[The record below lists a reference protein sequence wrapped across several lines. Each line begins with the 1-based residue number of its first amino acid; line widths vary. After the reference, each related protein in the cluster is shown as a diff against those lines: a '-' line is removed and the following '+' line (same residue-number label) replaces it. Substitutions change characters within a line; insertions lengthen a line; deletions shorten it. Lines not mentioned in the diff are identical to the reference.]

1 MTIQIPG
8 QGTVPEGGPR
18 PERGPAPQP
27 AASRAP
33 ALPRKKRRG
42 FQFSERH
49 LPIALLTPSI
59 LIIVLVVGLP
69 MLYSLYLSFT
79 NFNLTSGG
87 SIRFVGLQNYI
98 TLLTK
103 DPLFWKSFGR
113 TILFISL
120 AVNIEFLIGLGI
132 AQLMARAIR
141 GQSLART
148 LMMMPMMFAPILVGF
163 QFKWFFNAQVG
174 LINNI
179 LYTITGEPHL
189 IPWLID
195 KPLGFITI
203 LIAEIWMS
211 TPFMVIILE
220 AGILSLPQEPFEAA
234 EVDGASGW
242 QKFRHLTL
250 PMLMPFIY
258 TAMAIRSL
266 DVARA
271 YDVVSIMT
279 GGGPANRTELIWT
292 YVNRLAF
299 GSHQFALGSAMSYI
313 TVLISFLFTY
323 MFFRNVLK
331 SRWAGG
337 MGE

>member
-1 MTIQIPG
+1 MSAQTLG
-8 QGTVPEGGPR
+8 QETPR
-18 PERGPAPQP
+18 
-27 AASRAP
+27 
-33 ALPRKKRRG
+33 RRIRLTE
-42 FQFSERH
+42 QH
-49 LPIALLTPSI
+49 LPLVLLLPSI
-59 LIIVLVVGLP
+59 LVVVLIVGFP

-79 NFNLTSGG
+79 NFNLTSPHD
-87 SIRFVGLQNYI
+87 IEFIGLQNYI
-98 TLLTK
+98 NLLFH
-103 DPLFWKSFGR
+103 DPLFWKAFLR
-113 TILFISL
+113 TVLFISL

-174 LINNI
+174 LVNNL
-179 LYTITGEPHL
+179 LYAITGESHF
-189 IPWLID
+189 IPWLIGT
-195 KPLGFITI
+195 PLGFIAI
-203 LIAEIWMS
+203 LVAEIWMS

-234 EVDGASGW
+234 DVDGASGW

-271 YDVVSIMT
+271 YDIVSIMT
-279 GGGPANRTELIWT
+279 GGGPGNRTELIWT

-299 GSHQFALGSAMSYI
+299 TGKQFALGSAMSYI
-313 TVLISFLFTY
+313 TVLLSFIFTY
-323 MFFRNVLK
+323 MFFRNVMK
-331 SRWAGG
+331 SRWEGA
-337 MGE
+337 MDE

>member
-1 MTIQIPG
+1 MTAK
-8 QGTVPEGGPR
+8 TLTR
-18 PERGPAPQP
+18 DS
-27 AASRAP
+27 AAR
-33 ALPRKKRRG
+33 RRG
-42 FQFSERH
+42 RGIHLSERH
-49 LPIALLTPSI
+49 LPVALLLPGI
-59 LIIVLVVGLP
+59 LIIVLVVGFP

-79 NFNLTSGG
+79 NYTMTSA
-87 SIRFVGLQNYI
+87 STYQFVGLRNYI
-98 TLLTK
+98 DLLTK
-103 DPLFWKSFGR
+103 DPLFWKAFGR
-113 TILFISL
+113 TVLFISL

-132 AQLMARAIR
+132 AHLMARAIR

-148 LMMMPMMFAPILVGF
+148 LIMMPMMFAPILVGF

-174 LINNI
+174 LVNNI
-179 LYTITGEPHL
+179 LYTITGESHF

-195 KPLGFITI
+195 RPLGFITI

-279 GGGPANRTELIWT
+279 GGGPGNRTELIWT

-299 GSHQFALGSAMSYI
+299 TGQQFARGTAMSYI
-313 TVLISFLFTY
+313 TVLVSFVFTF

>member
-1 MTIQIPG
+1 MTVQTRS
-8 QGTVPEGGPR
+8 Q
-18 PERGPAPQP
+18 
-27 AASRAP
+27 RATD
-33 ALPRKKRRG
+33 KKRRG
-42 FQFSERH
+42 FQFTERH
-49 LPIALLTPSI
+49 LPFALLMPAI
-59 LIIVLVVGLP
+59 LIIVLVVGIP

-79 NFNLTSGG
+79 NYTLTSAQNYE
-87 SIRFVGLQNYI
+87 FVGFQNYI
-98 TLLTK
+98 TLLFK
-103 DPLFWKSFGR
+103 DPLFWKAFFR
-113 TILFISL
+113 TVLFISL

-141 GQSLART
+141 GQSLGRT

-163 QFKWFFNAQVG
+163 QFKWFFSAQVG
-174 LINNI
+174 LVNNI
-179 LYTITGEPHL
+179 LYTLTGESHF
-189 IPWLID
+189 IPWLVD
-195 KPLGFITI
+195 TPLGFIAI

-211 TPFMVIILE
+211 APFMAIILE

-279 GGGPANRTELIWT
+279 GGGPGNRTELIWT

-299 GSHQFALGSAMSYI
+299 SGQQFALGSAMSYI
-313 TVLISFLFTY
+313 TVILSFVFTY

-331 SRWAGG
+331 SRWAGS
-337 MGE
+337 MDE

>member
-1 MTIQIPG
+1 MTVHTQAEK
-8 QGTVPEGGPR
+8 VPR
-18 PERGPAPQP
+18 R
-27 AASRAP
+27 
-33 ALPRKKRRG
+33 RRG
-42 FQFSERH
+42 IQLTERH
-49 LPIALLTPSI
+49 LPFALLFPSI
-59 LIIVLVVGLP
+59 LIILLIVGFP
-69 MLYSLYLSFT
+69 MLYSLYVSFT
-79 NFNLTSGG
+79 NFNLTSPGNVD
-87 SIRFVGLQNYI
+87 FVGFKNYI
-98 TLLTK
+98 TLFTD

-120 AVNIEFLIGLGI
+120 AVNLEFLLGLAI
-132 AQLMARAIR
+132 AQLMARVIR
-141 GQSLART
+141 GQGLART
-148 LMMMPMMFAPILVGF
+148 LMMTPMMFAPILVGF

-174 LINNI
+174 LVNNL
-179 LYTITGEPHL
+179 LYTITGEPNF

-250 PMLMPFIY
+250 PMLMPFVY

-266 DVARA
+266 DIARA

-279 GGGPANRTELIWT
+279 GGGPGNRTELIWT

-299 GSHQFALGSAMSYI
+299 SSKQFGLGSAMSFV
-313 TVLISFLFTY
+313 TVILSVVFTY
-323 MFFRNVLK
+323 MFFSNVLK
-331 SRWAGG
+331 SRWEGA
-337 MGE
+337 MDE

>member
-1 MTIQIPG
+1 MAAQSLSQSI
-8 QGTVPEGGPR
+8 VSSR
-18 PERGPAPQP
+18 SRGARFGEQ
-27 AASRAP
+27 
-33 ALPRKKRRG
+33 
-42 FQFSERH
+42 H
-49 LPIALLTPSI
+49 LPLILLLPGLLVI
-59 LIIVLVVGLP
+59 LLVVGFP

-79 NFNLTSGG
+79 DFNLTSVN
-87 SIRFVGLQNYI
+87 SYRFVGLQNYV
-98 TLLTK
+98 TLLFH
-103 DPLFWKSFGR
+103 DPLFWKAFGR
-113 TILFISL
+113 TVLFISL
-120 AVNIEFLIGLGI
+120 AVNIEFVLGIGI

-141 GQSLART
+141 GHSLMRT
-148 LMMMPMMFAPILVGF
+148 VMMMPMMFAPILIGF
-163 QFKWFFNAQVG
+163 QFKWFFNAQAG
-174 LINNI
+174 LVNNI
-179 LYTITGEPHL
+179 LYTITGQSHF

-203 LIAEIWMS
+203 LVAEIWMS

-250 PMLMPFIY
+250 PMLTPFMY

-266 DVARA
+266 DIARA

-292 YVNRLAF
+292 YVNRLALT
-299 GSHQFALGSAMSYI
+299 GHQFALGTAMSYI
-313 TVLISFLFTY
+313 TVLFSFFFTWY
-323 MFFRNVLK
+323 LFRNVIK

-337 MGE
+337 SE

>member
-1 MTIQIPG
+1 MTVETLG
-8 QGTVPEGGPR
+8 QSAR
-18 PERGPAPQP
+18 R
-27 AASRAP
+27 R
-33 ALPRKKRRG
+33 RRRG
-42 FQFSERH
+42 IQLTERH
-49 LPIALLTPSI
+49 LPLALLLPSI
-59 LIIVLVVGLP
+59 LVILLIVGFP

-79 NFNLTSGG
+79 NYNLTSPGD
-87 SIRFVGLQNYI
+87 IKFIGLQNYV

-103 DPLFWKSFGR
+103 DPLFWKAFGR
-113 TILFISL
+113 TVLFISL
-120 AVNIEFLIGLGI
+120 AVNVEFLIGLGI

-174 LINNI
+174 LVNNI
-179 LYTITGEPHL
+179 LYTLTGEAHF

-195 KPLGFITI
+195 TPQGFISI
-203 LIAEIWMS
+203 LVAEIWMS

-250 PMLMPFIY
+250 PMLMPFVY

-271 YDVVSIMT
+271 YDIVSIMT
-279 GGGPANRTELIWT
+279 GGGPGNRTQLIWT

-299 GSHQFALGSAMSYI
+299 SGQRFGMGSAMSYI
-313 TVLISFLFTY
+313 TVILSFAFTY
-323 MFFRNVLK
+323 MFFRNVIK
-331 SRWAGG
+331 SRWEGA
-337 MGE
+337 MDE

>member
-1 MTIQIPG
+1 MTVQSLG
-8 QGTVPEGGPR
+8 QDR
-18 PERGPAPQP
+18 
-27 AASRAP
+27 
-33 ALPRKKRRG
+33 LPKKRRG
-42 FQFSERH
+42 LQLSERH
-49 LPIALLTPSI
+49 LPFALLLPGI
-59 LIIVLVVGLP
+59 LVILLVVGFP
-69 MLYSLYLSFT
+69 MIYSLYLSFT
-79 NFNLTSGG
+79 NFNLSSPGNYEF
-87 SIRFVGLQNYI
+87 IGLQNYVH
-98 TLLTK
+98 LLTK
-103 DPLFWKSFGR
+103 DPLFWAAFWR
-113 TILFISL
+113 TVLFISL

-174 LINNI
+174 LVNNI
-179 LYTITGEPHL
+179 LYTLTGEPHF
-189 IPWLID
+189 IPWLIE
-195 KPLGFITI
+195 KPVGFISI

-211 TPFMVIILE
+211 TPFMVVILE

-234 EVDGASGW
+234 DVDGASGW
-242 QKFRHLTL
+242 QKFRHLTF
-250 PMLMPFIY
+250 PMLTPFIY

-266 DVARA
+266 DIARA
-271 YDVVSIMT
+271 YDIVSIMT

-299 GSHQFALGSAMSYI
+299 TGKQFALGSAMSYI
-313 TVLISFLFTY
+313 TVLLSVVFTY

-337 MGE
+337 LGE

>member
-1 MTIQIPG
+1 MTVQTLG
-8 QGTVPEGGPR
+8 QNP
-18 PERGPAPQP
+18 
-27 AASRAP
+27 
-33 ALPRKKRRG
+33 PRKRR
-42 FQFSERH
+42 QRIQLTERH
-49 LPIALLTPSI
+49 LPLALLLPSI
-59 LIIVLVVGLP
+59 LIILLIVGFP

-79 NFNLTSGG
+79 NFNLTSPGN
-87 SIRFVGLQNYI
+87 IEFIGLKNYV

-103 DPLFWKSFGR
+103 DPLFWKAFGR
-113 TILFISL
+113 TVLFISL

-174 LINNI
+174 MVNNI
-179 LYTITGEPHL
+179 LYTLTGETHF

-195 KPLGFITI
+195 TPLGFIAI

-258 TAMAIRSL
+258 TALAIRSL

-271 YDVVSIMT
+271 YDIVSIMT
-279 GGGPANRTELIWT
+279 GGGPGNRTELIWT

-299 GSHQFALGSAMSYI
+299 TGQQFALGSAMSYI
-313 TVLISFLFTY
+313 TVILSFVFTY

-331 SRWAGG
+331 SRWEGA

>member
-1 MTIQIPG
+1 MTVQTSSQRVSG
-8 QGTVPEGGPR
+8 
-18 PERGPAPQP
+18 
-27 AASRAP
+27 
-33 ALPRKKRRG
+33 KKRRG
-42 FQFSERH
+42 LQFSERH
-49 LPIALLTPSI
+49 LPIALLMPAI
-59 LIIVLVVGLP
+59 LIIVLVVGIP

-79 NFNLTSGG
+79 NYTLTSAQNYE
-87 SIRFVGLQNYI
+87 FVGFQNYV
-98 TLLTK
+98 TLLFK
-103 DPLFWKSFGR
+103 DPLFWKAFFR
-113 TILFISL
+113 TVLFISL

-141 GQSLART
+141 GQSLGRT

-163 QFKWFFNAQVG
+163 QFKWFFSAQVG
-174 LINNI
+174 LVNNI
-179 LYTITGEPHL
+179 LYTLTGESQF
-189 IPWLID
+189 IPWLVD
-195 KPLGFITI
+195 TPLGFIAI
-203 LIAEIWMS
+203 LVAEIWMS

-250 PMLMPFIY
+250 PMLLPFIY

-279 GGGPANRTELIWT
+279 GGGPGNRTELIWT

-299 GSHQFALGSAMSYI
+299 TGQQFALGSAMSYI
-313 TVLISFLFTY
+313 TVILSFVFTY

-331 SRWAGG
+331 SRWAGS
-337 MGE
+337 MDE